1 MNIFLVSNMYP
12 NDQHPSYGVFVKN
25 TEEILREEGWNI
37 DKAVLYKTNSRF
49 KKLLMYFLY
58 FAKIFIKGLL
68 KNYDVIYVHYA
79 AHNAFPLLFLK
90 KIKKNI
96 KIYTNIHGSDVVPAL
111 PSHEK
116 FQPYVKKLLGISTKV
131 ITPSNYYK
139 DLVSNK
145 YGIPNSKIFVFPS
158 GGVNKKVFYKMEQTT
173 RLFKELELD
182 DEYNYIGYVS
192 RIDVGKGWE
201 TFLKAIA
208 ILKKQGFMAG
218 KKAVIVGDGK
228 EYSRFQ
234 NTVKDLQLDEVIISY
249 PLLPQEKLGKLFN
262 CLDVF
267 CFPTFRESLGLVGLE
282 AMACGL
288 PVIGSNIGA
297 LKDYIKNEENGFLFE
312 RGNENDLSD
321 AIVRYFSLSLEEQ
334 QHMKEKAL
342 ETSAQYEVEKIKPLL
357 VNIFRNNSK
366 KDTF

>member
-1 MNIFLVSNMYP
+1 
-12 NDQHPSYGVFVKN
+12 
-25 TEEILREEGWNI
+25 
-37 DKAVLYKTNSRF
+37 
-49 KKLLMYFLY
+49 
-58 FAKIFIKGLL
+58 
-68 KNYDVIYVHYA
+68 
-79 AHNAFPLLFLK
+79 
-90 KIKKNI
+90 
-96 KIYTNIHGSDVVPAL
+96 
-111 PSHEK
+111 
-116 FQPYVKKLLGISTKV
+116 
-131 ITPSNYYK
+131 K

-267 CFPTFRESLGLVGLE
+267 CFPTFR
-282 AMACGL
+282 
-288 PVIGSNIGA
+288 
-297 LKDYIKNEENGFLFE
+297 
-312 RGNENDLSD
+312 
-321 AIVRYFSLSLEEQ
+321 
-334 QHMKEKAL
+334 
-342 ETSAQYEVEKIKPLL
+342 
-357 VNIFRNNSK
+357 
-366 KDTF
+366 